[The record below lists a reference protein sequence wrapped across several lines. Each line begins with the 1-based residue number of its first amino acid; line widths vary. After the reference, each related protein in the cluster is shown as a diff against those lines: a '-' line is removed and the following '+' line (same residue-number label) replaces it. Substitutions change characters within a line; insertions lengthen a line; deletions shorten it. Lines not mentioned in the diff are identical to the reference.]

1 MSLKLVE
8 SPRGGEGTVMER
20 NVWTPALAG
29 MPQGHVAG
37 LTLANRATR
46 NGARARW
53 EAQSWRS
60 QLRDPAEYER
70 TVARGALVLA
80 LLAEGLTV
88 EAEVARFAG
97 TQEEAGCISIAQ
109 VVRFADALVQ
119 RMVLAR
125 TDDAVLQLAHLCR
138 DAESLAERM
147 IDWANAGRL

>member
-1 MSLKLVE
+1 
-8 SPRGGEGTVMER
+8 MER